1 MSTLPVMLPG
11 MCPGGALSL
20 LPGHTSPVSL
30 LAAQPAA
37 VPAPAPHPSPMQ
49 SSPLAAGSLS
59 QALRK
64 SHQGFTLHRGAQGLR
79 LPHQL
84 DTMTITVDQCGVL
97 SPQINCS
104 SHSRIQRQSLKPC
117 SLDSRASVL
126 ERRQYRSS
134 QHSITTMLTGRL
146 PYYYYFFFIL
156 VHLETSRESVLECWF
171 AVRAE
176 RGRFGSPKKK

>member
-11 MCPGGALSL
+11 MCPGGDLSL

-37 VPAPAPHPSPMQ
+37 VPAPAPHPGPMQ
-49 SSPLAAGSLS
+49 SSPPAVGSMS
-59 QALRK
+59 QALPK
-64 SHQGFTLHRGAQGLR
+64 SHQWFTFHRGAQGLQ

-84 DTMTITVDQCGVL
+84 DTMTITVDQWGVL
-97 SPQINCS
+97 SLEINRS

-126 ERRQYRSS
+126 NRRQYRSS

-146 PYYYYFFFIL
+146 PYYYFYIINF
-156 VHLETSRESVLECWF
+156 SAS
-171 AVRAE
+171 
-176 RGRFGSPKKK
+176 